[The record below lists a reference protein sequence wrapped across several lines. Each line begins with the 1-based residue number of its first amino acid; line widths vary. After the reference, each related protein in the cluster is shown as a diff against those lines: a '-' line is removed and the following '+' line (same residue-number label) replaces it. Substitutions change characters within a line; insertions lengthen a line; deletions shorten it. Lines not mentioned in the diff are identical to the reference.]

1 MAKAR
6 NFIIMAIA
14 MMMAFLSSCSESTF
28 LGIEEPDFVENG
40 NNNNDDP
47 EGYSGYRYDADL
59 AMEFDTTA
67 MQLYTVRQTVAGI
80 RNVLENGDTLA
91 TEEFSRDLNLEVNFS
106 LSPYKVYVAEDSLLT
121 RVALVSDTTS
131 SVSETEDED
140 EEFCTINKEQNYTFV
155 FNGDETVEAA
165 AVWQAL
171 RCAVVDTTFA
181 CANVKNVAFDSFEA
195 TLNETMSNADSTV
208 YDVDLLFNVELACE
222 KMNWDSVYTVRVP
235 EVRIYKSGYIPPV
248 PDEYETKIENSDYKA
263 AFETATLSLV
273 TDYQTVSGDVVTYK
287 NGSEEISREN
297 FAKDLNLQALFTSP
311 ERVYVESEAQL
322 SNISMTSSSHGGD
335 YVSRDADGRFT
346 TATSTLDYNFRFNEG
361 EAVEAA
367 TEYQYLSYGDTTF
380 VYSAI
385 QDIRFN
391 RAEVSENAAAS
402 TDELKVV
409 NVVLYFNVE
418 VVREDPEGMVATK
431 SARTPETYEVAVPYE
446 RALRVEAPVDEL
458 VEKTYRDVVREI
470 VDANTERIS
479 WTEVETWSVSG
490 EKTNTISF
498 NLYRHFQ
505 SPAMQTVYTAND
517 QYNTVSNG
525 SSLVRESESK
535 DGNWTVTTR
544 YMQYTS
550 TATNG
555 VDPFNNVYTYDFQK
569 AVFANE
575 YYTLSFDYADW
586 TINEGASNVTA
597 AGEQTVNG
605 VVYNVSNYVNN
616 INTVYS
622 FSSERYDASASAEA
636 RIYVEKEIDK
646 IIPDEWGKIIGA
658 GISAVPTDPNG
669 TSAQKCLTIR
679 TDKGAVAVTFSMN
692 ADMPSVSSILS
703 GYFVEG
709 NFGAEYNSGYYTT
722 SVNHGSYDLGKWAP
736 AIARDLSDRI
746 AYYRD
751 DTIVRNIRT
760 TTLKMWDWR
769 GGNLSTVVDG
779 YVFSVSDSGVLTVS
793 LNGNVVMQIR

>member
-1 MAKAR
+1 MAKRR
-6 NFIIMAIA
+6 NIIIMAIA
-14 MMMAFLSSCSESTF
+14 MMMALLSSCSESTF
-28 LGIEEPDFVENG
+28 LGIEEPDFMENG

-67 MQLYTVRQTVAGI
+67 MQLYTVRQTVEGV

-91 TEEFSRDLNLEVNFS
+91 TEEFSRDLNLDVNFS

-140 EEFCTINKEQNYTFV
+140 EEFCTINKEQTYSFV

-171 RCAVVDTTFA
+171 RCAVVDTIFA

-195 TLNETMSNADSTV
+195 TLNESMSNVDSTV
-208 YDVDLLFNVELACE
+208 YDIDLHFNVELACE
-222 KMNWDSVYTVRVP
+222 KMNWDSTYAVRVP

-248 PDEYETKIENSDYKA
+248 PDEYETVVENSDYKA

-273 TDYQTVSGDVVTYK
+273 TDYQTVSGDLVTYK
-287 NGSEEISREN
+287 NGSEEIGREE
-297 FAKDLNLQALFTSP
+297 FSKDLNLQALFTSP

-402 TDELKVV
+402 NDELKVV
-409 NVVLYFNVE
+409 SVTLYFDVE

-431 SARTPETYEVAVPYE
+431 STSEPETYEVAVPYE

-458 VEKTYRDVVREI
+458 VEKTYRDVSREI
-470 VDANTERIS
+470 IDANTERIS

-517 QYNTVSNG
+517 QYNTASNG
-525 SSLVRESESK
+525 SDLVRESESV

-544 YMQYTS
+544 YMQYSS

-555 VDPFNNVYTYDFQK
+555 VDPFNNVYTYDYQK
-569 AVFANE
+569 AVYTDE
-575 YYTLSFDYADW
+575 YYTLTFDYADW
-586 TINEGASNVTA
+586 TISEGSSNVTS
-597 AGEQTVNG
+597 AGETTVNG

-692 ADMPSVSSILS
+692 ANVPEVSSILS

-779 YVFSVSDSGVLTVS
+779 YMFSVSDSGVLTVTV
-793 LNGNVVMQIR
+793 NGNVVMQIR

>member
-1 MAKAR
+1 MAKKN
-6 NFIIMAIA
+6 NFFIMAIA
-14 MMMAFLSSCSESTF
+14 MMMAAFMVSCEKSTF
-28 LGIEEPDFVENG
+28 LGMEEPEFTKNEPGHNG
-40 NNNNDDP
+40 D
-47 EGYSGYRYDADL
+47 SGYRYDADL

-67 MQLYTVRQTVAGI
+67 MQLYTVRQTVAGV
-80 RNVLENGDTLA
+80 RNILEYGDTLV

-106 LSPYKVYVAEDSLLT
+106 LTPSKVYVSEESLLDE
-121 RVALVSDTTS
+121 VALVGSDKS
-131 SVSETEDED
+131 EVFETEDED
-140 EEFCTINKEQNYTFV
+140 EEFCTINKEQNYTFS
-155 FNGDETVEAA
+155 FNGNETVEAA

-171 RCAVVDTTFA
+171 RCEVADTTFA

-195 TLNETMSNADSTV
+195 TLNESMSNVDSTV
-208 YDVDLLFNVELACE
+208 VDVELLFNVELACE
-222 KMNWDSVYTVRVP
+222 KMNWDSTYTVRVP

-248 PDEYETKIENSDYKA
+248 PDEYETVVENSDYRA

-287 NGSEEISREN
+287 NGVEEVSREN
-297 FAKDLNLQALFTSP
+297 FAKDLNLQAVFTAP
-311 ERVYVESEAQL
+311 ERVYVENEAQL
-322 SNISMTSSSHGGD
+322 KAVSLTGSSHGGD
-335 YVSRDADGRFT
+335 YLSKDADGRFT
-346 TATSTLDYNFRFNEG
+346 TSTSTLDYNFRFNED
-361 EAVEAA
+361 ERVNAA

-385 QDIRFN
+385 RNIRFN
-391 RAEVSENAAAS
+391 RAEVSENRAAS
-402 TDELKVV
+402 TDELQLV
-409 NVVLYFNVE
+409 NVTLYFDVE

-431 SARTPETYEVAVPYE
+431 STSTPETYEVAVPYE

-490 EKTNTISF
+490 EKTNVISF

-517 QYNTVSNG
+517 QYNTVANG
-525 SSLVRESESK
+525 SDLVRESESES
-535 DGNWTVTTR
+535 GNWTVTTR

-550 TATNG
+550 TASNG
-555 VDPFNNVYTYDFQK
+555 VDPFNNVYAYDYQK
-569 AVFANE
+569 AVYANE

-586 TINEGASNVTA
+586 TISEGSSNVTS
-597 AGEQTVNG
+597 AGETTVNG

-622 FSSERYDASASAEA
+622 FSSERYEATASAEA

-679 TDKGAVAVTFSMN
+679 TDRGAVAIPFSMN
-692 ADMPSVSSILS
+692 ANVPSVSSILS

-709 NFGAEYNSGYYTT
+709 NFGAEYNSGYYTNAN
-722 SVNHGSYDLGKWAP
+722 NHGSYDLGKWAP
-736 AIARDLSDRI
+736 AIAKDEADRI
-746 AYYRD
+746 SYFNGN
-751 DTIVRNIRT
+751 TKVRVIRHS
-760 TTLKMWDWR
+760 TLSMWDWR

-779 YVFSVSDSGVLTVS
+779 YVFSVSDSGVLTITV
-793 LNGNVVMQIR
+793 NGNVVMQIR

>member
-1 MAKAR
+1 MARMK
-6 NFIIMAIA
+6 NFFIMAIV
-14 MMMAFLSSCSESTF
+14 MMMTAVFMSSCEKSTF
-28 LGIEEPDFVENG
+28 LGIEEPQFTKNENPDG
-40 NNNNDDP
+40 D
-47 EGYSGYRYDADL
+47 SGYRYDADL

-67 MQLYTVRQTVAGI
+67 MQLYTVRQTVEGI
-80 RNVLENGDTLA
+80 RNVLEYGDTVA
-91 TEEFSRDLNLEVNFS
+91 VEEFARDLNLEVNFS
-106 LSPYKVYVAEDSLLT
+106 HTPAKIYVAEENLLSEVELT
-121 RVALVSDTTS
+121 GTTA
-131 SVSETEDED
+131 SEISEVEDKD
-140 EEFCTINKEQNYTFV
+140 DEFCTINKEQSYTFA
-155 FNGDETVEAA
+155 FNANETVKAD

-171 RCAVVDTTFA
+171 RCEVADTTFA
-181 CANVKNVAFDSFEA
+181 CARVKNVAFDTFEA
-195 TLNETMSNADSTV
+195 ALNETMSNADSTV
-208 YDVDLLFNVELACE
+208 FDIDLYFNVELACE
-222 KMNWDSVYTVRVP
+222 KMAWDSTYVVRVP
-235 EVRIYKSGYIPPV
+235 AVRIYKNGEVPV
-248 PDEYETKIENSDYKA
+248 QDPDEFETRIENSDYRA

-273 TDYQTVSGDVVTYK
+273 TDYQTVSGDLVTYK
-287 NGSEEISREN
+287 NGSEEIGREN

-322 SNISMTSSSHGGD
+322 TNVSLTGSSHGGD
-335 YVSRDADGRFT
+335 YLSKDADGRFT
-346 TATSTLDYNFRFNEG
+346 TSTSTLDYNFRFNED
-361 EAVEAA
+361 ERVNAA

-385 QDIRFN
+385 RNIRFN
-391 RAEVSENAAAS
+391 RAEVSENRAAS
-402 TDELKVV
+402 TDELQLV
-409 NVVLYFNVE
+409 NVTLYFDVE
-418 VVREDPEGMVATK
+418 VVREDPEDVATRAT
-431 SARTPETYEVAVPYE
+431 STPEVYEVAVPYE
-446 RALRVEAPVDEL
+446 RALRIEAPVDEL

-525 SSLVRESESK
+525 SDLVRESESVN
-535 DGNWTVTTR
+535 GNWTVTTR

-550 TATNG
+550 TANNG
-555 VDPFNNVYTYDFQK
+555 VDPFNNVYSYDYQK
-569 AVFANE
+569 AVYTDE
-575 YYTLSFDYADW
+575 YYTLTFDYADW
-586 TINEGASNVTA
+586 TISEGSSNVIP

-622 FSSERYDASASAEA
+622 FSSERYEATASAEA

-669 TSAQKCLTIR
+669 SSAQKCICIR
-679 TDKGAVAVTFSMN
+679 TDKGAVAIPFSMN
-692 ADMPSVSSILS
+692 ADIPSVSSILN

-709 NFGAEYNSGYYTT
+709 NFGAEYNSGYYTNAN
-722 SVNHGSYDLGKWAP
+722 NHGSYDLGKWAP
-736 AIARDLSDRI
+736 AIAKDEADRI
-746 AYYRD
+746 SYFSGN
-751 DTIVRNIRT
+751 TKVRVIRHS
-760 TTLKMWDWR
+760 TLNMWNWR

-779 YVFSVSDSGVLTVS
+779 YVFSVSDSGVLTITV
-793 LNGNVVMQIR
+793 NGNVVMQIR